1 MSVQLCTGGEMGP
14 GDLTVVAMLADARTF
29 SEAGRRLGVAHTTVA
44 RRVRELESY
53 YSAKLFERSDDGV
66 TPTAEGERLIAAARR
81 IAADLASVEREIGG
95 RDKRLT
101 GHIRLTTVDVLAWH
115 FMSIFAGFRRNHPG
129 IELSLDIGT
138 GVRSLSR
145 REAEMALRLSNGPDE
160 ALYGRRI
167 GQFSF
172 VPVVAAELSA
182 SDPADLPWIEFGERD
197 CATPA
202 SKWMKT
208 HVAPER
214 IGACVPT
221 PLVMLRAV
229 EAGMG
234 AGLVPAELVR
244 GRDDLHVLDEEPAF
258 EMGIWLLAPP
268 ELRRLARIRAVFDA
282 FAGRR

>member
-1 MSVQLCTGGEMGP
+1 MGP

-44 RRVRELESY
+44 RRVRDLESY

-115 FMSIFAGFRRNHPG
+115 FMGVFAGFRRNHPG
-129 IELSLDIGT
+129 IELSLDIGA

-172 VPVVAAELSA
+172 VPVVAAQLLAGGEEK
-182 SDPADLPWIEFGERD
+182 DLPWIEFGERD
-197 CATPA
+197 CAAPA
-202 SKWMKT
+202 SKWMKA

-214 IGACVPT
+214 IRASVPT
-221 PLVMLRAV
+221 PLVMLRAI

-244 GRDDLHVLDEEPAF
+244 GRDDLHVLDGEPAF